1 MTLADRLIV
10 MNEGRFE
17 QIGTPIQV
25 YEQPATTFVAGF
37 IGSPA
42 MNFLEAQ
49 TAEPHRLL
57 LSGNVTLELE
67 SEHKHLL
74 DYAGKTVLMG
84 IRPEHLTVTTE
95 DAARFGFQVDFIE
108 ALGADTVVHGAI
120 EKEGPPLTI
129 RVPGVMKVARGD
141 LLPMT
146 FEPRHLH
153 LFDPE
158 TRQRI

>member
-42 MNFLEAQ
+42 MNFLEVQPAE
-49 TAEPHRLL
+49 EPHRLL

-67 SEHKHLL
+67 SEHRNLL
-74 DYAGKTVLMG
+74 EYAGKTVPSESIAG
-84 IRPEHLTVTTE
+84 PSACREIIRRLRRVIAPRT
-95 DAARFGFQVDFIE
+95 GGDF
-108 ALGADTVVHGAI
+108 
-120 EKEGPPLTI
+120 
-129 RVPGVMKVARGD
+129 
-141 LLPMT
+141 
-146 FEPRHLH
+146 
-153 LFDPE
+153 
-158 TRQRI
+158 